1 MESLIGV
8 IQAVCIGKSEPFIR
22 QGTYSAISKSS
33 VRNEIAVYDEGL
45 EGDEQADLHVHGGVD
60 KAVHIYPFEHY
71 TEWRNELRGP
81 TIRFMS
87 HGSFGENLSTLG
99 LTERNICLGDV
110 LSIGS
115 VQLKV
120 TQTRQPCWK
129 VNEKFGIPNLAN
141 LMQKTMRT
149 GFYCRV
155 LQPGLLAPGH
165 SIELIQR
172 PYPDWSLERLLK
184 LLYINPLD
192 QQELEKALTIP
203 LVPRWK
209 KLFEHRIST
218 RTIEDWTPRLL
229 GQITYERTL

>member
-8 IQAVCIGKSEPFIR
+8 IQAVCVGKSEPFIR
-22 QGTYSAISKSS
+22 TGRYSAISKSS
-33 VRNEIAVYDEGL
+33 VRNEIAVYYEGL

-60 KAVHIYPFEHY
+60 KAIHIYPFEHY
-71 TEWRNELRGP
+71 TEWKDELRGP
-81 TIRFMS
+81 TTRFMN

-99 LTERNICLGDV
+99 LTEKNICLGDV

-115 VQLKV
+115 VKLEV
-120 TQTRQPCWK
+120 NQTRQPCWK
-129 VNEKFGIPNLAN
+129 VNEKFGIPDLAN

-155 LQPGLLAPGH
+155 LQPGLLASGH
-165 SIELIQR
+165 SIELTQR
-172 PYPDWSLERLLK
+172 PYPNWPLERLLK

-192 QQELEKALTIP
+192 QQELEEVLTIR

-209 KLFEHRIST
+209 KLFEQRLST
-218 RTIEDWTPRLL
+218 QTIEDWTRRLS
-229 GQITYERTL
+229 GQVTYERTL